1 MRTLSTMVMPM
12 TVATESTLVL
22 PTQTVTLSTTMQP
35 RATPS
40 TITTLLT
47 TICWLLT
54 SGNWTRI
61 LWIGKVQVEEEEE
74 SVEVVNARTRLMER
88 GRETDHPKQGK
99 VFELFTQ
106 CGWNAKRGAI
116 ASG

>member
-1 MRTLSTMVMPM
+1 MGTMVLPM
-12 TVATESTLVL
+12 TMATKSAIVL

-35 RATPS
+35 RATRS

-61 LWIGKVQVEEEEE
+61 LWIGKVQVEEEE

-106 CGWNAKRGAI
+106 CDGWNAKRVAI
-116 ASG
+116 ASV